1 MPRIDSSGGSSLSTI
16 DTPAEATAAPPSPP
30 RAAEPRAQAP
40 SPQRNEVRA
49 FDGSTTK
56 PPEPPARGATPVDA
70 GPARS
75 AGELAVLGGWSRP
88 GASREEAP
96 TDVLEGLRARLTRG
110 LENWTVGADDVRAVH
125 TALGSLPAGTYRAAL
140 ERLQQGGLLG
150 AYVKAQDAGSR
161 LAFLEQAESKG
172 VLQRRNG
179 ESGPVGPLGY
189 PAVPDVFVNER
200 RLPGA
205 LRDAVNAH
213 AIDVG
218 AGFYRAHAEYL
229 GRYVRA
235 VEGAPSL
242 QELGALGPPRAAH
255 LPESLLGLE
264 WKDPSRRDYEAAWKA
279 GIGRPKTLNLALQH
293 VSARQRELSGERAA
307 GTVRLHGKVGVSSE
321 HAQWSAKAA
330 LDTRGHGALKGD
342 VGVAAR
348 AGPVGV
354 EVSHDSSG
362 ETEGKVKVNL
372 GLVELSLSSGGEQR
386 VAVGVGALLQ
396 VHATLNSKQAELG
409 GGVSA
414 KLKADGSQA
423 SVEAGFSMKGLTAE
437 RARRA
442 VDREHRGVFQPPA
455 ELASRTTWDALPEA
469 TRAAYSKDGWNR
481 ETWTRAL
488 PR

>member
-1 MPRIDSSGGSSLSTI
+1 MPRIDSSGSSSLSTI
-16 DTPAEATAAPPSPP
+16 DTPTEAGAAPPSPS
-30 RAAEPRAQAP
+30 RAADPRAQA

-49 FDGSTTK
+49 FDGSAART
-56 PPEPPARGATPVDA
+56 PEPSSHGATPAGA

-75 AGELAVLGGWSRP
+75 AGEMAVLGGWSRP
-88 GASREEAP
+88 EGSKEAP
-96 TDVLEGLRARLTRG
+96 TDVLEGIRARLTRS

-140 ERLQQGGLLG
+140 ERLQQEGLLG

-172 VLQRRNG
+172 VLHRRSG

-189 PAVPDVFVNER
+189 PAVPDVFVNDR

-205 LRDAVNAH
+205 MRDAVNAH

-218 AGFYRAHAEYL
+218 AGFYRAHTEYL
-229 GRYVRA
+229 GRYARA
-235 VEGAPSL
+235 VDGAQSL

-279 GIGRPKTLNLALQH
+279 GIGQPKTLNLTLQH
-293 VSARQRELSGERAA
+293 VSARQRELSGERAG
-307 GTVRLHGKVGVSSE
+307 GTVQLHGKVGVSSE
-321 HAQWSAKAA
+321 SAQWSAKAA
-330 LDTRGHGALKGD
+330 LDTRGHGELKGD
-342 VGVAAR
+342 VGVSAR

-354 EVSHDSSG
+354 ELSHDSSG
-362 ETEGKVKVNL
+362 ETERKVKVNL
-372 GLVELSLSSGGEQR
+372 GLVELSLASDGEQR
-386 VAVGVGALLQ
+386 VAVGVGSLFQ
-396 VHATLNSKQAELG
+396 VHATLNAKKAELG

-423 SVEAGFSMKGLTAE
+423 SAEAGFSMKGLTAE
-437 RARRA
+437 RAQQSFDPR
-442 VDREHRGVFQPPA
+442 HRNVFQPPA
-455 ELASRTTWDALPEA
+455 ELASRTAWDALPES
-469 TRAAYSKDGWNR
+469 TRAAYAKEGWSR
-481 ETWTRAL
+481 EAWTRAL